1 MGTSSQLKS
10 KQVIYDSL
18 AYHYAIK
25 CLNEDNTNVNKY
37 IKKQCQQ
44 FIECID
50 SEEYYIDIKSLKAI
64 EGFLK
69 LINIM
74 PNKNAYDNLVGFHW
88 FFITN
93 IFCVK
98 RKSND
103 KKRYELSILLIARKN
118 GRQKCLT
125 YWKNTI
131 NFIDINVKNVTV
143 RFTCGSVLY
152 CSRSRVVRTGL

>member
-1 MGTSSQLKS
+1 MKRNETRGVVCVGTSSQLKS
-10 KQVIYDSL
+10 EQAIYNSP

-25 CLNEDNTNVNKY
+25 CLNEDNANVNKY
-37 IKKQCQQ
+37 VKKQCQQ

-50 SEEYYIDIKSLKAI
+50 SEDYYIDTKSLKAI

-74 PNKNAYDNLVGFHW
+74 PDKCAYDNLVGFQW
-88 FFITN
+88 FFIVN

-118 GRQKCLT
+118 GKTLLT
-125 YWKNTI
+125 SLILLLKMLLSDPRAEAY
-131 NFIDINVKNVTV
+131 
-143 RFTCGSVLY
+143 S
-152 CSRSRVVRTGL
+152 

>member
-10 KQVIYDSL
+10 EQAIYNSP

-25 CLNEDNTNVNKY
+25 CLNEDNANVNKY
-37 IKKQCQQ
+37 VKKQCQQ

-50 SEEYYIDIKSLKAI
+50 SEDYYIDTKSLKAI

-74 PNKNAYDNLVGFHW
+74 PDKCAYDNLVGFQW
-88 FFITN
+88 FFIVN

-131 NFIDINVKNVTV
+131 NFTNTFIKNVTI
-143 RFTCGSVLY
+143 
-152 CSRSRVVRTGL
+152 

>member
-1 MGTSSQLKS
+1 MNFSSQS
-10 KQVIYDSL
+10 NQIIYDSP
-18 AYHYAIK
+18 AYKYAID
-25 CLNEDNTNVNKY
+25 CIREDNTNANKY
-37 IKKQCQQ
+37 IKKQCQL

-50 SEEYYIDIKSLKAI
+50 SEDYYIDTKSLKAI

-74 PNKNAYDNLVGFHW
+74 PDKCAYDNLVGFQW
-88 FFITN
+88 FFIVN

-125 YWKNTI
+125 YWKNTYNI
-131 NFIDINVKNVTV
+131 TNTFIKNVTI
-143 RFTCGSVLY
+143 
-152 CSRSRVVRTGL
+152 

>member
-1 MGTSSQLKS
+1 M
-10 KQVIYDSL
+10 
-18 AYHYAIK
+18 
-25 CLNEDNTNVNKY
+25 
-37 IKKQCQQ
+37 
-44 FIECID
+44 
-50 SEEYYIDIKSLKAI
+50 KAI

-74 PNKNAYDNLVGFHW
+74 PDKCAYDNLVGFQW
-88 FFITN
+88 FFIVN

-125 YWKNTI
+125 YWKNTYNI
-131 NFIDINVKNVTV
+131 TNTFIKNVTI
-143 RFTCGSVLY
+143 
-152 CSRSRVVRTGL
+152 